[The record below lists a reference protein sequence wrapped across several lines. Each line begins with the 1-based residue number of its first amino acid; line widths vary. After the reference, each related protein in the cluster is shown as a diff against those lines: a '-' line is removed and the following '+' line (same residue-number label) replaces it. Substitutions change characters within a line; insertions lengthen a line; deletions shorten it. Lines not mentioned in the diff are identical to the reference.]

1 MSRSLD
7 RRTLLRG
14 ALGGAVVS
22 VALPP
27 LEAMLSSSGEALATG
42 EPIPDRFLVW
52 FWGNGV
58 RPDKWVPPTTGAGWT
73 PSEELAP
80 LASLVPYVSV
90 VSGCEVKT
98 ATHPHHS
105 GMAGIMTGQKYHQLG
120 TTRDT
125 IVSTFPRQSVD
136 QDAADRLQG
145 SAPFRSLEVGVTRFR
160 GTDEG
165 STFQHLSHNGPNLPN
180 PSMYDPAAVY
190 RRLFSVPTEPQL
202 DLVRASVLDLV
213 HEEAGRLT
221 RRLGVTDRQR
231 LDQHL
236 TSIRAL
242 EQRLGADPGVCGGL
256 GSPPAPIP
264 ETAGKEPVAEK
275 NEVMSELVALA
286 LACDQTR
293 VASVQF
299 STCGSGVV
307 FWQVGASDGMH
318 VTCHTEADPQPLVHA
333 ATVFTM
339 EQLAVFLQTLKDTPD
354 GNGNL
359 LDHSVVLCTSELSLG
374 ALHTNDEFPLLI
386 AGRGNG
392 RLKGGWH
399 YRSYWK
405 ENASKAVLT
414 ALHGAGVTLPSWG
427 VDEGYIDKTVGAL
440 FT

>member
-14 ALGGAVVS
+14 ALGGAVAS

-27 LEAMLSSSGEALATG
+27 LEAMLSGNGDALASG

-58 RPDKWVPPTTGAGWT
+58 RPEKWIPATTGAGWT

-80 LASLVPYVSV
+80 LAGLVPYVSV
-90 VSGCEVKT
+90 VSGCEIKT
-98 ATHPHHS
+98 ATHAHHS
-105 GMAGIMTGQKYHQLG
+105 GMTGIMTGQKYHQLG

-125 IVSTFPRQSVD
+125 IVSTFARQSVD
-136 QDAADRLQG
+136 QDAADVLQG
-145 SAPFRSLEVGVTRFR
+145 RAPFRSVEVGVTRFR

-180 PSMYDPAAVY
+180 PSVYDPLAVY
-190 RRLFSVPTEPQL
+190 RRLFSIPTEPQL
-202 DLVRASVLDLV
+202 DLVRASVLDAV
-213 HEEAGRLT
+213 HEQAGALS
-221 RRLGVTDRQR
+221 RRLGATDRTR

-236 TSIRAL
+236 SSIRAL
-242 EQRLGADPGVCGGL
+242 EQRLGKGGSACGVVEAPDPIVETPGQE
-256 GSPPAPIP
+256 PI
-264 ETAGKEPVAEK
+264 AEK
-275 NEVMSELVALA
+275 NRVMSELTALA

-307 FWQVGASDGMH
+307 FWEVGASDGMH
-318 VTCHTEADPQPLVHA
+318 LTCHTEANPQPLVHA
-333 ATVFTM
+333 ATTFTM
-339 EQLAVFLQTLKDTPD
+339 EQLAVFLGTLRDTPD
-354 GNGNL
+354 GAGNL
-359 LDHSVVLCTSELSLG
+359 LDHSVVLCTTELSLG
-374 ALHTNDEFPLLI
+374 MTHTNDEFPILI
-386 AGRGNG
+386 AGKGNG
-392 RLKGGWH
+392 RLKGGQH

-405 ENASKAVLT
+405 ENTSKAVLT

-427 VDEGYIDKTVGAL
+427 VDEGRIDTTIAAL
-440 FT
+440 LT

>member
-242 EQRLGADPGVCGGL
+242 EQRLGA
-256 GSPPAPIP
+256 
-264 ETAGKEPVAEK
+264 
-275 NEVMSELVALA
+275 
-286 LACDQTR
+286 
-293 VASVQF
+293 
-299 STCGSGVV
+299 
-307 FWQVGASDGMH
+307 SDGMH

-392 RLKGGWH
+392 R
-399 YRSYWK
+399 
-405 ENASKAVLT
+405 
-414 ALHGAGVTLPSWG
+414 
-427 VDEGYIDKTVGAL
+427 
-440 FT
+440 